1 MTKFIIGWLLLA
13 EAVYLHRMRLGW
25 LIEPSGPW
33 EGEMRCYW
41 KWQAESTSL
50 LWTNKATYQDASDN
64 GQSECRTFLGC
75 MEEEW

>member
-33 EGEMRCYW
+33 EGGNAVLLEMAGRVDFP
-41 KWQAESTSL
+41 SM
-50 LWTNKATYQDASDN
+50 D
-64 GQSECRTFLGC
+64 
-75 MEEEW
+75 

>member
-41 KWQAESTSL
+41 KRQAESTSL
-50 LWTNKATYQDASDN
+50 LWTNKQPIKMPPTTGSPSV
-64 GQSECRTFLGC
+64 GLFLGC